1 MGGISTGVRT
11 SPRTREPLGSIC
23 PWVVCGGGV
32 VAHCWV
38 VDQQAQHPWWVV
50 VVGYF
55 LEHHRSRLWVV
66 GGVGGLLFVNY
77 IVDASIFERR
87 AVVTVAWCWFSFGG
101 SGGGC
106 GCGCVVCI
114 FDDYLCCVAYKLL
127 RAHGGCLGIR
137 S

>member
-1 MGGISTGVRT
+1 MSMVGGSVRISWLGV
-11 SPRTREPLGSIC
+11 
-23 PWVVCGGGV
+23 
-32 VAHCWV
+32 
-38 VDQQAQHPWWVV
+38 WVV
-50 VVGYF
+50 VVGYY
-55 LEHHRSRLWVV
+55 LEHHYYRCELVM

-87 AVVTVAWCWFSFGG
+87 AFYDRYLVTGSLLWG

-106 GCGCVVCI
+106 GGGCVVCI

>member
-1 MGGISTGVRT
+1 MVV
-11 SPRTREPLGSIC
+11 
-23 PWVVCGGGV
+23 WVL
-32 VAHCWV
+32 
-38 VDQQAQHPWWVV
+38 
-50 VVGYF
+50 VVGS
-55 LEHHRSRLWVV
+55 SRNTTEASGCWW

-87 AVVTVAWCWFSFGG
+87 AFYDRYLVTGSLLWG

-106 GCGCVVCI
+106 GGGCVVCI